1 VIQCDVAG
9 SSGQADWSAET
20 LMPFT
25 DEDPGLAQRAARE
38 FNSTHWSVVHQA
50 MARLG
55 EECRANLKG
64 DLFEKLE
71 SE

>member
-1 VIQCDVAG
+1 
-9 SSGQADWSAET
+9 
-20 LMPFT
+20 MPFT